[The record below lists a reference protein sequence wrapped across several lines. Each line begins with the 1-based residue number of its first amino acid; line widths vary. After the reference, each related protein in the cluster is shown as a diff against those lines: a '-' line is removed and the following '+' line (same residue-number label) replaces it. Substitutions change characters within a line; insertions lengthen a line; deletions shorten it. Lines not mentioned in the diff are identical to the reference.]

1 MPVGPTCGGA
11 WVSPNGRQSDGGQ
24 WRVMAAGQGEVVIH
38 PEGTREYLADRQV
51 GYPDF
56 VTGNAVL
63 AEARVV

>member
-1 MPVGPTCGGA
+1 
-11 WVSPNGRQSDGGQ
+11 
-24 WRVMAAGQGEVVIH
+24 MAAGQGEVVNQ
-38 PEGTREYLADRQV
+38 PEGIREYLADRQV